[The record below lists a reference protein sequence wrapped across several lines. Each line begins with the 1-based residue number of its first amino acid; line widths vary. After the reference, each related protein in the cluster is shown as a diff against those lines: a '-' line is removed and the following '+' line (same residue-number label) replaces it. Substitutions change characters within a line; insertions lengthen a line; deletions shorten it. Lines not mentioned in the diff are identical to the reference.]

1 MLTTNFVSQKAIP
14 LLLRLLVLVLH
25 FQFVLCGSTTPIWT
39 RIFHFST
46 FCAVFFHFSFQ
57 NGNFHF
63 ATTFACFCLFLS
75 LSPFIEG
82 NSVSPRPQPQCE
94 WVGRLIWNA
103 ETTSH
108 RHIETR
114 EKFFHQ
120 NKRKLFGNAKKIF
133 ISTYK
138 IERMYIW
145 SSSGAILCLRFR
157 ILD

>member
-1 MLTTNFVSQKAIP
+1 MLTTNFVSQKAIS

-46 FCAVFFHFSFQ
+46 FCAVFFSLFFSKRKLSLCNNIFM
-57 NGNFHF
+57 
-63 ATTFACFCLFLS
+63 LLSLS
-75 LSPFIEG
+75 LSPFNVG

-138 IERMYIW
+138 TERMYIW
-145 SSSGAILCLRFR
+145 SSSGAIWCLRFR
-157 ILD
+157 IQD

>member
-1 MLTTNFVSQKAIP
+1 MLTTNFVSQKAIS

-25 FQFVLCGSTTPIWT
+25 FQFVLCGSTIPIWT

-57 NGNFHF
+57 NGNFH
-63 ATTFACFCLFLS
+63 ASVS
-75 LSPFIEG
+75 LSPFIVG

-138 IERMYIW
+138 TERMYIW